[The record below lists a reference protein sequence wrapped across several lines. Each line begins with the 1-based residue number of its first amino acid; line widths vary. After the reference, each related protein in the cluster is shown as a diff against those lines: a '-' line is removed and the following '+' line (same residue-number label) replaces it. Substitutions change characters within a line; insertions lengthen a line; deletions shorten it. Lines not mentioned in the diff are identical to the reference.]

1 VTEEWY
7 GLHER
12 LSTPALM
19 EALEEA
25 GIQPKATEW
34 SKKLSLDDLA
44 PELAAHLGRV
54 FAELTGALRDKD
66 SGAWQDAL
74 ERLGAALNASNH
86 PFRDLPRQ
94 LPSFPPKR
102 LQGVR
107 RPKALQVGEASPVRP
122 DLPLAV
128 SALLTGSSR
137 TPSLAS
143 QLEKEMASA
152 DRVDWLVSFIK
163 WSGIRPLRDALRRF
177 VEVDVRPGAGPRLR
191 IATTSYLGATDLK
204 AVKFLAELPNT
215 EVRVSYDTHRTR
227 LHAKAFLFHRG
238 TGFGSAYVGSAN
250 VSRAALDE
258 GLEWTAKISQHE
270 LPYLWRQIQAAFESH
285 WEDPREFE
293 PVKAGS
299 LERLAAALSAERSG
313 GVGNEGS
320 GGVLPF
326 FDLRPYPF
334 QQEILESI
342 DAERRAGIQRHLVIA
357 ATGTGKTMVAAFDY
371 HRFFEAQASAARESG
386 APTPPHPSLL
396 FLAHREEILRQSLQ
410 TFRQVLR
417 NHEFGDLL
425 VGGSV
430 PRSNRH
436 LFASVQSWH
445 SRELDQLPPDHFDYV
460 VLDEAHHAAAN
471 SYQAILG
478 HLKPRVLLG
487 LTATPERADG
497 RDIRTDFRPDGG
509 DLPPFTHELRLAD
522 AIDRTLLAP
531 FHYFGIQDAAG
542 VDLSNLT
549 WRPGGYDQRELE
561 NVLGAN
567 DARARWVRDQFQEWV
582 ADPLS
587 ARALGFCVSQAHA
600 HFMARRFTEWGIPS
614 AALTAESPRD
624 ERRQVQGDLVAR
636 RIRVLFTV
644 DLYNEGVDIPEVD
657 TVLLLRPTESLTV
670 YLQQIGRGLRLH
682 AEKPHLTV
690 LDFIAPQHR
699 QFRFA
704 ERFRALSRNIEE
716 RIDRQIEAGFPWLP
730 SGCLIKLDRVATERV
745 LANIRETVGMH
756 RPRVVRELVQLRQRV
771 PGRPTLRQMMNHLH
785 LDLDRMDDLL
795 RHGLPCRLLEQAGG
809 ETCLQVEPHETALA
823 RGLRAVAACDDRQ
836 LLEILRHSLR
846 IPVPDQSSTDGLLKN
861 LSSEDRLRL
870 ELAHSLLWG
879 KARPGDGR
887 IAAAHQFV
895 VAVEGLR
902 QDLLEVVEER
912 LLQIRPASGRFFGS
926 ASSVLELHAHYTR
939 EQVLLALGKG
949 TFDAPMSH
957 REGVL
962 HVEERKVD
970 AFFVTVRKG
979 ADRFSPT
986 TMYEDYALS
995 DELFHWQSQ
1004 STTAESS
1011 PTGRRYIRHRELGY
1025 TPLLFVREASE
1036 LDNRLT
1042 APFVYLGPLQY
1053 IRHEGSRPMSIT
1065 WRMVH
1070 PMPARVV
1077 RWSRGAA

>member
-1 VTEEWY
+1 MTDGWY
-7 GLHER
+7 GLHDR
-12 LSTPALM
+12 IRTPALL

-25 GIQPKATEW
+25 GLTDVAQW
-34 SKKLSLDDLA
+34 SANLSRDDLA
-44 PELAAHLGRV
+44 PELVAHLGRV
-54 FAELTGALRDKD
+54 FAELTGALKDKD
-66 SGAWQDAL
+66 RRAWQDAL
-74 ERLGAALNASNH
+74 QRLGEALIAAGH
-86 PFRDLPRQ
+86 PFRNLPRE
-94 LPSFPPKR
+94 LPSFPPQR
-102 LQGVR
+102 LHEVR
-107 RPKALQVGEASPVRP
+107 RREAVQLGEERVIRP

-137 TPSLAS
+137 TPSLVS
-143 QLEKEMASA
+143 QIEKEMASA

-163 WSGIRPLRDALRRF
+163 WSGIRPLRDTLRRF
-177 VEVDVRPGAGPRLR
+177 VEADWKSEDGPRLR

-204 AVKFLAELPNT
+204 AVAFLTELPNT

-227 LHAKAFLFHRG
+227 LHAKAFLFHRR

-258 GLEWTAKISQHE
+258 GLEWTAKIAQHE

-293 PVKAGS
+293 PIQAGS
-299 LERLAAALSAERSG
+299 LERLASALQAERIG
-313 GVGNEGS
+313 GS
-320 GGVLPF
+320 GAGESAGSVLPF

-334 QQEILESI
+334 QQEILEAI
-342 DAERRAGIQRHLVIA
+342 GAEQKAGIHRHLVIA

-371 HRFFEAQASAARESG
+371 RRFVEEQAAAARASG
-386 APTPPHPSLL
+386 APIPSRPSLL

-417 NHEFGDLL
+417 DHDFGDLL
-425 VGGSV
+425 VGGAT

-445 SRELDQLPPDHFDYV
+445 SRDLDQLPPDHFDYV

-471 SYQAILG
+471 SYQAILR
-478 HLKPRVLLG
+478 HLRPRVLLG

-497 RDIRTDFRPDGG
+497 RDIRADFRPEGD

-522 AIDRTLLAP
+522 AIDLTLLAP
-531 FHYFGIQDAAG
+531 FHYFGIQDAVG
-542 VDLSNLT
+542 VDLSNLS
-549 WRPGGYDQRELE
+549 WRSGGYDQAELE

-567 DARARWVRDQFQEWV
+567 DVRARWVRDQFQELV
-582 ADPLS
+582 SDVGS

-600 HFMARRFTEWGIPS
+600 RFMARRFNEWGIPA
-614 AALTAESPRD
+614 AALTAESPRE
-624 ERRQVQGDLVAR
+624 ERRQVQADLVAR

-704 ERFRALSRNIEE
+704 DRFRALTRNIDE
-716 RIDRQIEAGFPWLP
+716 RIDRQIEGGFPWLP

-745 LANIRETVGMH
+745 LANIRETVGMP
-756 RPRVVRELVQLRQRV
+756 RPQVVSQLALLRQGL
-771 PGRPTLRQMMNHLH
+771 PTRPTLRQMLDYLH
-785 LDLDRMDDLL
+785 LDSPDDLL
-795 RHGLPCRLLEQAGG
+795 RHGLPCRLLERAGG
-809 ETCLQVEPHETALA
+809 EPCPQVEPYEAGLVRGIRAL
-823 RGLRAVAACDDRQ
+823 AACDDRQ
-836 LLEILRHSLR
+836 VLEVLRRTLR
-846 IPVPDQSSTDGLLKN
+846 GAVGVGELDPGE
-861 LSSEDRLRL
+861 LSGDDRIRL

-879 KARPGDGR
+879 KERPGDGGV
-887 IAAAHQFV
+887 AAAHRFV
-895 VAVEGLR
+895 LGVEGLR
-902 QDLLEVVEER
+902 RDLLEVVEGR
-912 LLQIRPASGRFFGS
+912 LGQVRPASGEFDRPV
-926 ASSVLELHAHYTR
+926 SSVLELHAHYTR

-949 TFDAPMSH
+949 SFEAPLSH

-986 TMYEDYALS
+986 TMYEDFAVS
-995 DELFHWQSQ
+995 EELFHWQSQ
-1004 STTAESS
+1004 STTNQDS
-1011 PTGRRYIRHRELGY
+1011 PTGQRYIQHRELGY
-1025 TPLLFVREASE
+1025 TPLLFVREASR
-1036 LDNRLT
+1036 LDNGLT
-1042 APFVYLGPLQY
+1042 APFVFLGPLQY
-1053 IRHEGSRPMSIT
+1053 VRHVGSRPMSIT
-1065 WRMVH
+1065 WRMAH

>member
-1 VTEEWY
+1 MTETWY

-12 LSTPALM
+12 LRTPALVK
-19 EALEEA
+19 ALEDA
-25 GIQPKATEW
+25 GVEGVAQW
-34 SKKLSLDDLA
+34 SGKLSRDDLA

-54 FAELTGALRDKD
+54 FAELTGAIKERDSDAWEEALR
-66 SGAWQDAL
+66 
-74 ERLGAALNASNH
+74 RLSAALIAADH
-86 PFRDLPRQ
+86 PFRDLPRE
-94 LPSFPPKR
+94 LPSFPPQR
-102 LQGVR
+102 LQEVR
-107 RPKALQVGEASPVRP
+107 RPEAVQVGEERVVRP

-177 VEVDVRPGAGPRLR
+177 VESDRTPVDGPRLR

-204 AVKFLAELPNT
+204 AVAFLTELPNT

-227 LHAKAFLFHRG
+227 LHAKAFLFHRR

-258 GLEWTAKISQHE
+258 GLEWTAKIAQHE

-293 PVKAGS
+293 PVQAGS
-299 LERLAAALSAERSG
+299 LERLASALQAERIG
-313 GVGNEGS
+313 GVGAGEPTGPI
-320 GGVLPF
+320 LPF

-342 DAERRAGIQRHLVIA
+342 EGERRAGIHRHLVIA

-371 HRFFEAQASAARESG
+371 RRFVEAQVAAARESG
-386 APTPPHPSLL
+386 APIPPRPSLL

-417 NHEFGDLL
+417 DHDFGDLL
-425 VGGSV
+425 VGGAT

-445 SRELDQLPPDHFDYV
+445 ARELDQLPPDHFDYV
-460 VLDEAHHAAAN
+460 VLDEAHHAAAL
-471 SYQAILG
+471 SYQAILA
-478 HLKPRVLLG
+478 HLRPRVLLG

-497 RDIRTDFRPDGG
+497 RDIRADFRPEGG
-509 DLPPFTHELRLAD
+509 DLPSFTHELRLAD

-531 FHYFGIQDAAG
+531 FHYFGIQDAVG
-542 VDLSNLT
+542 VDFSNLT
-549 WRPGGYDQRELE
+549 WRSGGYDQAELE

-567 DARARWVRDQFQEWV
+567 DARARWVRDQFHEWV
-582 ADPLS
+582 ADPGS
-587 ARALGFCVSQAHA
+587 ARTLGFCVSQAHA
-600 HFMARRFTEWGIPS
+600 RFMARRFNEWGIPA
-614 AALTAESPRD
+614 AALTAESPRE
-624 ERRQVQGDLVAR
+624 ERRQVQSDLVAR

-704 ERFRALSRNIEE
+704 DRFRALTRNIEE

-745 LANIRETVGMH
+745 LANIRETVGMR
-756 RPRVVRELVQLRQRV
+756 RPQVVTQLALLRQRV
-771 PGRPTLRQMMNHLH
+771 PTRPTLRQMLDHLH
-785 LDLDRMDDLL
+785 LDSPDDLL
-795 RHGLPCRLLEQAGG
+795 RHGLPCRLLERAGG
-809 ETCLQVEPHETALA
+809 ESCPQVEPYEKGLERGIRALS
-823 RGLRAVAACDDRQ
+823 GSDDRQ
-836 LLEILRHSLR
+836 VLEVLRRTLDRADPGVLSAD
-846 IPVPDQSSTDGLLKN
+846 DQ
-861 LSSEDRLRL
+861 LRL

-879 KARPGDGR
+879 TERPGDGGVSS
-887 IAAAHQFV
+887 AHQFV
-895 VAVEGLR
+895 LGVEGLR
-902 QDLLEVVEER
+902 RDLLEVVEER
-912 LLQIRPASGRFFGS
+912 LGQVRPASGEFHRPV
-926 ASSVLELHAHYTR
+926 SSVLELHAHYTR

-949 TFDAPMSH
+949 SFDAPMSH

-962 HVEERKVD
+962 HVEERRVD
-970 AFFVTVRKG
+970 AFFVTVRKA

-1004 STTAESS
+1004 STTSGDS
-1011 PTGRRYIRHRELGY
+1011 PTGQRYIQHRELGY
-1025 TPLLFVREASE
+1025 TPLLFVREASKLE
-1036 LDNRLT
+1036 NGLT
-1042 APFVYLGPLQY
+1042 APFVFLGPLQY
-1053 IRHEGSRPMSIT
+1053 VRHEGSRPMSIT
-1065 WRMVH
+1065 WRMAR

>member
-1 VTEEWY
+1 MTDQWY

-12 LSTPALM
+12 IRTPALLA
-19 EALEEA
+19 ALEKA
-25 GIQPKATEW
+25 GLAEVAQW
-34 SKKLSLDDLA
+34 SGKLSRDDLA

-54 FAELTGALRDKD
+54 FADLTGALKEKD
-66 SGAWQDAL
+66 TGAWQDAL
-74 ERLGAALNASNH
+74 ERLAEALIAADH
-86 PFRDLPRQ
+86 PFRDLPRE
-94 LPSFPPKR
+94 LPSFPPQR
-102 LQGVR
+102 LQEVR
-107 RPKALQVGEASPVRP
+107 RPEAVQVGEERIVRP

-177 VEVDVRPGAGPRLR
+177 VDVEVEPGAGPRLR

-204 AVKFLAELPNT
+204 AVAFLTELPNT

-227 LHAKAFLFHRG
+227 LHAKAFLFHRR

-258 GLEWTAKISQHE
+258 GLEWTAKIAQHE

-293 PVKAGS
+293 PVQAGS
-299 LERLAAALSAERSG
+299 LERLASALQAERIG
-313 GVGNEGS
+313 GVGVGEPTGT
-320 GGVLPF
+320 VLPF

-334 QQEILESI
+334 QQEILEAI
-342 DAERRAGIQRHLVIA
+342 GAEQKAGIHRHLVIA

-371 HRFFEAQASAARESG
+371 RRFVEEQSASARESG
-386 APTPPHPSLL
+386 VPIPPRPSLL

-417 NHEFGDLL
+417 DHDFGDLL
-425 VGGSV
+425 VGGAT

-471 SYQAILG
+471 SYQAILA
-478 HLKPRVLLG
+478 HLRPRVLLG

-497 RDIRTDFRPDGG
+497 RDIRTDFRPEAG
-509 DLPPFTHELRLAD
+509 DLPLFTHELRLAD

-542 VDLSNLT
+542 VDFSNLT
-549 WRPGGYDQRELE
+549 WRSGGYDLAELE

-567 DARARWVRDQFQEWV
+567 DARARWVRDQFHEWV
-582 ADPLS
+582 ADAGS
-587 ARALGFCVSQAHA
+587 ARTLGFCVSQAHA
-600 HFMARRFTEWGIPS
+600 RFMARRFNEWGIPA
-614 AALTAESPRD
+614 AALTAESPRE
-624 ERRQVQGDLVAR
+624 ERRQVQSDLVAR

-704 ERFRALSRNIEE
+704 DRFRALTRNTDE

-745 LANIRETVGMH
+745 LANIRETVGM
-756 RPRVVRELVQLRQRV
+756 RRSRVVAELVQLRQRV
-771 PGRPTLRQMMNHLH
+771 PGRPTLHGIMDFLH
-785 LDLDRMDDLL
+785 LDRMDDLL
-795 RHGLPCRLLEQAGG
+795 RHGLPCRLLEHAGG
-809 ETCLQVEPHETALA
+809 EPCPQVEPYENALV
-823 RGLRAVAACDDRQ
+823 RGVRAVAACDDRT
-836 LLEILRHSLR
+836 LLEVLRHSLR
-846 IPVPDQSSTDGLLKN
+846 IPGPGESSADGLLKD
-861 LSSEDRLRL
+861 LSPEDRLRL
-870 ELAHSLLWG
+870 DLAYSLVWG
-879 KARPGDGR
+879 KARPGDGG
-887 IAAAHQFV
+887 ISAAHQFV
-895 VAVEGLR
+895 RGVNGLR
-902 QDLLEVVEER
+902 RDLLEVVEER
-912 LLQIRPASGRFFGS
+912 LGQVRPASGEFHRPV
-926 ASSVLELHAHYTR
+926 SSVLELHAHYTR

-949 TFDAPMSH
+949 SFDAPMSH
-957 REGVL
+957 REGIL

-970 AFFVTVRKG
+970 AFFVTVRK
-979 ADRFSPT
+979 AAERFSPT

-1004 STTAESS
+1004 STTSEDS
-1011 PTGRRYIRHRELGY
+1011 PTGQRYIQHRELGY
-1025 TPLLFVREASE
+1025 TPLLFVREASRLE
-1036 LDNRLT
+1036 NGLT
-1042 APFVYLGPLQY
+1042 APFVFLGPLQY
-1053 IRHEGSRPMSIT
+1053 VRHEGSRPMSIT
-1065 WRMVH
+1065 WRMAH